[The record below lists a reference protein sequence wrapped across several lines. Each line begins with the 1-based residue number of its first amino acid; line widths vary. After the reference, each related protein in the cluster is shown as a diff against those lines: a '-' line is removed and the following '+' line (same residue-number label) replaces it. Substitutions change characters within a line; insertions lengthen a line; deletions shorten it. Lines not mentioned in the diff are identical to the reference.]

1 MPGAGWRHNA
11 IVANLIVA
19 IGMRLRGKPFAAC
32 GSEMRVRVADS
43 GPFYYPDVSVSPV
56 PPSIARDRG
65 ESLLNPV
72 AVIEVLS
79 PSTEAIDRGEKLA
92 NYALISGLSDYVIVD
107 PTSIRIDLY
116 SRIEDDAWRLQLLSA
131 SEASL
136 RLQSLEIE
144 IPLSEIY
151 DRVLFGEGTS

>member
-19 IGMRLRGKPFAAC
+19 IGLRLRGKSFAAC
-32 GSEMRVRVADS
+32 GSEMRVRVAAS

-56 PPSIARDRG
+56 PPSIAHDRG

-72 AVIEVLS
+72 VIIEVLS

-92 NYALISGLSDYVIVD
+92 NYAQIRGLSEYMIVD
-107 PTSIRIDLY
+107 PNAVRIDLY
-116 SRIEDDAWRLQLLSA
+116 SRIENDAWRLELLSN
-131 SEASL
+131 SEAKL
-136 RLQSLEIE
+136 RLRSLGIE
-144 IPLSEIY
+144 LPLAEIY
-151 DRVLFGEGTS
+151 DRVLLGEGTS